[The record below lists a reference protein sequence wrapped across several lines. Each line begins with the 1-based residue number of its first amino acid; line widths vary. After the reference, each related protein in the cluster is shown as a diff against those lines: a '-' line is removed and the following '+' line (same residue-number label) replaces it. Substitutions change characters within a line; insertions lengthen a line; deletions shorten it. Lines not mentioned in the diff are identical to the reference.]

1 MSDRKPVDI
10 DDLIINDEPITEAI
24 RQGAREAMKR
34 HIMAGVPMASWADG
48 KVVEIQPDELMK
60 MLKEGDVAG
69 S

>member
-1 MSDRKPVDI
+1 MPAKKPVDI

-34 HIMAGVPMASWADG
+34 HIMAGVPMVSWMDG
-48 KVVEIQPDELMK
+48 KVIEIQPDELMK
-60 MLKEGDVAG
+60 MLNESDIAN